1 MATRVKNAAMGVIR
15 SGPIPNPGRH
25 VPTERE
31 SNPKE
36 ILGIFINPRE
46 DAGGTKSKARNGMK
60 KKKARTATKRRSTK
74 KRASSVK
81 KKRKPSTRRRKTT
94 AKRAA
99 SRASNPRRKK
109 KRTVTK
115 RRKVAKRRTSARKTA
130 APKRRK
136 RRSNPAPV
144 VGYELRSANPKKRKK
159 RKSSKRRKSAKITAS
174 KLASMLRSLAKRKSN
189 PRKLTGRSSGSRGS
203 ASALVSAAE
212 LKRSSLLDTSRRMDE
227 IEDAISILD
236 EQIAAAE
243 GTSLKPELLL
253 RKAQLEQEKHNL
265 TSGLGLLDAAI
276 FSADSKK
283 SSSPLTQLKDAI
295 LDAATSRRKE
305 AARRAAI
312 SSGFRGVEKQRMEYY
327 AIKAAITYAPDV
339 VNLREFFPKVREE
352 YTEFDLVTGKKKPGG
367 KVSITDI
374 EPLDK
379 NSIDGKE
386 TLLLLPPES
395 IAMAIELLRD
405 NYIPESLQPSMAA
418 ARARIS
424 RGISGLS
431 ALMSGRIENPR
442 RGRRR
447 KAKGRSLKR
456 GRRRKRRASNPRKKR
471 KSGKRKSSKRKGRK
485 RRSGRRR
492 KNPLGGLDLLGK
504 LSSNA
509 SVGEKAM
516 AAGRIAIGATVGY
529 ASVGIG
535 QWLMGMEVGGK
546 SINKLLNGLGLSPAM
561 SVTASAALAS
571 AASAAIVVGV
581 GNAVTAVKSDQIP
594 ALIGIGARFLHA
606 LIDANWRDTSNT
618 SKVLR
623 SAVGLPST
631 VSGYGSWNPI
641 GGYYNFQ
648 PVMAGP
654 PKAGYQ
660 VAMAGAPRAGYSVSG
675 MKPGYMLNGDMK
687 AGYTVNGYANY
698 APAMAGYANFS
709 PEMPVPKKNPMGSP
723 F

>member
-109 KRTVTK
+109 KRAVTK

-130 APKRRK
+130 APKRRRK

-189 PRKLTGRSSGSRGS
+189 PSLKLGGRSSRGGS

-212 LKRSSLLDTSRRMDE
+212 LKRAGLLDATSRLQD
-227 IEDAISILD
+227 IQNSID
-236 EQIAAAE
+236 IITDQIAE
-243 GTSLKPELLL
+243 IGDSSPELRADLEI
-253 RKAQLEQEKHNL
+253 RRAQLVRQKQDVG
-265 TSGLGLLDAAI
+265 SGMGLLDAAI
-276 FSADSKK
+276 LSADTG
-283 SSSPLTQLKDAI
+283 PLADLREG
-295 LDAATSRRKE
+295 LLSAAEKRRLE
-305 AARRAAI
+305 AAKRAAI
-312 SSGFRGVEKQRMEYY
+312 SSQFKEPSRQKVDYF
-327 AIKAAITYAPDV
+327 AALAAKSALEAVDASLDRLETV
-339 VNLREFFPKVREE
+339 VPAMKKE
-352 YTEFDLVTGKKKPGG
+352 YTAFSLVSGKKG
-367 KVSITDI
+367 SRRRFNDITALKFDN
-374 EPLDK
+374 L
-379 NSIDGKE
+379 NGQAA
-386 TLLLLPPES
+386 LLSLPPES
-395 IAMAIELLRD
+395 IGLAIQMLQR
-405 NYIPESLQPSMAA
+405 NYIPAMTPDGSMLRAQIDMAIDKLQ
-418 ARARIS
+418 
-424 RGISGLS
+424 G
-431 ALMSGRIENPR
+431 LMSGRIENPR

-509 SVGEKAM
+509 SIGEKAM
-516 AAGRIAIGATVGY
+516 AAGRIALGATVGY

-546 SINKLLNGLGLSPAM
+546 SINKLLNGLGLSPAV

>member
-144 VGYELRSANPKKRKK
+144 VGYELRSANPRKKRKTKSKK
-159 RKSSKRRKSAKITAS
+159 RKSSKITAS

-189 PRKLTGRSSGSRGS
+189 PRKLPGRSSARG
-203 ASALVSAAE
+203 ASAMASVAE
-212 LKRSSLLDTSRRMDE
+212 LKRSSLLDASMRLGD
-227 IEDAISILD
+227 IDAALDILD
-236 EQIAAAE
+236 EQIAQAS
-243 GTSLKPELLL
+243 GTDLEPELLIK
-253 RKAQLEQEKHNL
+253 KAQLERDKKNL
-265 TSGLGLLDAAI
+265 TGNLGLLDAAI
-276 FSADSKK
+276 FSAKDEDGGALAELKK
-283 SSSPLTQLKDAI
+283 SI
-295 LDAATSRRKE
+295 LGAVTSRKRE
-305 AARRAAI
+305 AAKRAALA
-312 SSGFRGVEKQRMEYY
+312 SQFRGVEKQRMEYY
-327 AIKAAITYAPDV
+327 AVLAAKSYFEGLTYD
-339 VNLREFFPKVREE
+339 FFPMLRKE
-352 YTEFDLVTGKKKPGG
+352 YTAFDVETGKREG
-367 KVSITDI
+367 KVSF
-374 EPLDK
+374 
-379 NSIDGKE
+379 NSIQGLDPDTVSGQTK
-386 TLLLLPPES
+386 LLMLPPEA
-395 IAMAIELLRD
+395 IAMALELLRN
-405 NYIPESLQPSMAA
+405 NYIPEGSTFAYQKSQL
-418 ARARIS
+418 ARALS
-424 RGISGLS
+424 RLS

-456 GRRRKRRASNPRKKR
+456 GRRKRRASNPRKKR
-471 KSGKRKSSKRKGRK
+471 KSGKRKSSKRKGRSLK
-485 RRSGRRR
+485 RGRRR
-492 KNPLGGLDLLGK
+492 KNPLGGRDLLAK

-509 SVGEKAM
+509 SIGEKAM
-516 AAGRIAIGATVGY
+516 AAGRIALGATAGY

-546 SINKLLNGLGLSPAM
+546 SVNKLLNGLGLSPAM
-561 SVTASAALAS
+561 LVTASAAIASGVS
-571 AASAAIVVGV
+571 AALVVGAGKV
-581 GNAVTAVKSDQIP
+581 APAVKSDQIP

-618 SKVLR
+618 SKILR

-631 VSGYGSWNPI
+631 VSGYGSWNPV